1 MFKRTMLILAML
13 VVSRVNADCF
23 QDTLEIGDIGPESQL
38 VCDRLESMYPG
49 KHIEITGRHIRSQNA
64 VTILL
69 TIDGQKEALSYRLS
83 GADWRP
89 CQSLIAN
96 NF

>member
-1 MFKRTMLILAML
+1 MLKRTMLTLGLL
-13 VVSRVNADCF
+13 VFANVNADCL

-38 VCDRLESMYPG
+38 VCDTLESMYPG

-69 TIDGQKEALSYRLS
+69 TIDGQKDALSYRLA

-89 CQSLIAN
+89 CQPLIAN
-96 NF
+96 IF